1 MTKASNRTKLEVIL
15 DTWKETGSTTLGA
28 SEIALI
34 QQQLGE
40 IFGVNGV
47 ESPASIAR
55 LLADEGA
62 VLRHPE
68 ILQVDSDWRAA
79 RLNSFFEAADLDF
92 RTIDQALELALKISE
107 LTTQCRVEDDELRFQ
122 DLMETVRVIKS
133 GLMAAGT
140 DLSKEVVQWFTVLLQ
155 NPAIFGDWLQ
165 LRQNSPEFQ
174 RKFRS

>member
-79 RLNSFFEAADLDF
+79 RLNSFFEVADLDF
-92 RTIDQALELALKISE
+92 RTIDQALEL
-107 LTTQCRVEDDELRFQ
+107 
-122 DLMETVRVIKS
+122 
-133 GLMAAGT
+133 
-140 DLSKEVVQWFTVLLQ
+140 
-155 NPAIFGDWLQ
+155 
-165 LRQNSPEFQ
+165 
-174 RKFRS
+174 